1 MAGAVGMGIDSS
13 TFQDGALALIWAG
26 LVKAATE
33 DRATGAF
40 QVARRTFGSAIPE
53 AGMERLIGISRLEPT
68 SMYARN
74 LAEAVMGHSKRR
86 KVRER
91 IEAASIELAKDNA
104 WQDTWKAVSG
114 CIREAEQCASAHAIT
129 KDLAS
134 LCDAYIEDERN
145 GRAEGKVGIG
155 MAEYDEYF
163 GKLGPGEVLVMA
175 GRPAVGKTALAIQI
189 ADNVVRNGGKAMIVS
204 LEMNGKDLVGRIAK
218 QRIGRNGAIAKG
230 CSKSE

>member
-1 MAGAVGMGIDSS
+1 MKQGHQSTGTEVGEIEARLISSCMVGGPVCVAGAVGMGIDSS

-129 KDLAS
+129 KE
-134 LCDAYIEDERN
+134 I
-145 GRAEGKVGIG
+145 GRAHV
-155 MAEYDEYF
+155 
-163 GKLGPGEVLVMA
+163 
-175 GRPAVGKTALAIQI
+175 
-189 ADNVVRNGGKAMIVS
+189 
-204 LEMNGKDLVGRIAK
+204 
-218 QRIGRNGAIAKG
+218 
-230 CSKSE
+230 